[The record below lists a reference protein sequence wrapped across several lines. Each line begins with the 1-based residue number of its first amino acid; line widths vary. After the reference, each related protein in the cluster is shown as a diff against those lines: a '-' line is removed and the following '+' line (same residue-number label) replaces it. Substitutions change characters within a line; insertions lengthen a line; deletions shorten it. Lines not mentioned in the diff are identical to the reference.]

1 MAPKKSLS
9 LKDKEAIIRA
19 KDVGESNYKIAERFD
34 RNPSVTRAVY
44 KRKDSILHAIETG
57 KNLKLK
63 RLKKPRYLDIDI
75 SLVGWLKHARSQNIP
90 ISGDMLK
97 VTFIQGNFSDSNF
110 SNSV

>member
-19 KDVGESNYKIAERFD
+19 KDAGESNYKIAERFD

-75 SLVGWLKHARSQNIP
+75 SLSAAS
-90 ISGDMLK
+90 
-97 VTFIQGNFSDSNF
+97 
-110 SNSV
+110 